1 MNRPV
6 RLPGAI
12 IVLGLVTALGSTP
25 LYSKKPQAAW
35 QVSRVSDPVTGRTSC
50 VVAAF
55 DRAAGM
61 RFTRTGYLYPL
72 VENHPVH
79 GLLVGVSSGG
89 QFRLPTG
96 DILWRVDDR
105 PFRELKATDN
115 PPPERSAIAVP
126 NLPAGDDAA
135 SKAMRDT
142 IEQALRMSS
151 GLAATS
157 TMASGSKAREML
169 DEMLEGSSLIFRAA
183 ASVPDYGLP
192 SSNTYRVG
200 QYTSKGLKPFPLDA
214 SFRAGLTACG
224 IATGHGSAPA
234 AP

>member
-1 MNRPV
+1 MRLSGV
-6 RLPGAI
+6 RTSG
-12 IVLGLVTALGSTP
+12 VALAFTLLATS
-25 LYSKKPQAAW
+25 LSAKKPEAAW

-72 VENHPVH
+72 VENHPIH

-96 DILWRVDDR
+96 DIVWRVDDR
-105 PFRELKATDN
+105 PFQDLKAADN
-115 PPPERSAIAVP
+115 PPSQTAPVSIP
-126 NLPAGDDAA
+126 SLPAGDDAA

-169 DEMLEGSSLIFRAA
+169 DEMLACRPQIFRAA

-200 QYTSKGLKPFPLDA
+200 QFTSKGLRPFPLDA

-224 IATGHGSAPA
+224 IATTPA
-234 AP
+234 SGRAAQ

>member
-1 MNRPV
+1 MK
-6 RLPGAI
+6 LPGATI
-12 IVLGLVTALGSTP
+12 ALALVAANGSPP
-25 LYSKKPQAAW
+25 LHAKKTEAAW

-55 DRAAGM
+55 DRAVGM
-61 RFTRTGYLYPL
+61 RFTRTGYLYPM
-72 VENHPVH
+72 VENHPIH

-105 PFRELKATDN
+105 PFRDLKAADN
-115 PPPERSAIAVP
+115 PPTQSAPIAIP
-126 NLPAGDDAA
+126 NLPSGNDAA

-169 DEMLEGSSLIFRAA
+169 DEMLAGTSLIFRAS

-200 QYTSKGLKPFPLDA
+200 QYTSKGLRPFPLDA

-224 IATGHGSAPA
+224 IATNPGSGAA

>member
-1 MNRPV
+1 MRRYRAFAVSIVATCAAVAAPV
-6 RLPGAI
+6 SA
-12 IVLGLVTALGSTP
+12 
-25 LYSKKPQAAW
+25 KKPEAAW
-35 QVSRVSDPVTGRTSC
+35 SVSRVSDPVTGRTSC

-61 RFTRTGYLYPL
+61 RFSRTGTLYPL

-105 PFRELKATDN
+105 PFRDLKAADN
-115 PPPERSAIAVP
+115 PPSQAVP
-126 NLPAGDDAA
+126 VAIPYLPAGDDPA

-169 DEMLEGSSLIFRAA
+169 DEMLAGSSLIFRAA

-192 SSNTYRVG
+192 SSNAYRVG
-200 QYTSKGLKPFPLDA
+200 QFTSKGLRPFPLDT

-224 IATGHGSAPA
+224 IATEPASGSTAR
-234 AP
+234 

>member
-1 MNRPV
+1 MIRHV
-6 RLPGAI
+6 RLSGAT
-12 IVLGLVTALGSTP
+12 IVFALVATIGSPP
-25 LYSKKPQAAW
+25 LHAKKPEAAW

-55 DRAAGM
+55 DRAAGR
-61 RFTRTGYLYPL
+61 RFSRTGTLYPL
-72 VENHPVH
+72 VEQHPVH

-105 PFRELKATDN
+105 PFRELKAADN
-115 PPPERSAIAVP
+115 PPSERSAIAIP
-126 NLPAGDDAA
+126 NLPPSDDAA

-142 IEQALRMSS
+142 IEQTLRLSS

-157 TMASGSKAREML
+157 TMASGGKAREML
-169 DEMLEGSSLIFRAA
+169 DEMLAGTSLIFRAA

-192 SSNTYRVG
+192 SSNSWRVG
-200 QYTSKGLKPFPLDA
+200 QYTSKGLRPFPLDA

-224 IATGHGSAPA
+224 IATDHSSAPA